1 MPSFNSLTMSSDLV
15 NDSHVQVKKSFFGL
29 STSAVYLTTN
39 SKLKA
44 FKKEYNP
51 DNGRMLEC
59 ILTADKA
66 KQPAML
72 AGLES
77 LTETHLGNYMLEMC
91 VSEDHQFAA
100 LRLFHYQELRYKPVT
115 PLLTYEGE
123 DASLV
128 VSSL

>member
-15 NDSHVQVKKSFFGL
+15 NDSRVSVKKSFFGL
-29 STSAVYLTTN
+29 STSVVYLTTN
-39 SKLKA
+39 SKVKA
-44 FKKEYNP
+44 LKKEYDP
-51 DNGRMLEC
+51 DNGNMLKC
-59 ILTADKA
+59 VLTADQA

-77 LTETHLGNYMLEMC
+77 LAETHLGNYMLEMC
-91 VSEDHQFAA
+91 VSDDNQFVA
-100 LRLFHYQELRYKPVT
+100 LRLFHYQELRYTPVT

-128 VSSL
+128 ASSL

>member
-15 NDSHVQVKKSFFGL
+15 NDSRISVKKSFFGL
-29 STSAVYLTTN
+29 STSVVYLTTN
-39 SKLKA
+39 SKVKA
-44 FKKEYNP
+44 LKKEYDP
-51 DNGRMLEC
+51 DNGNMLKC
-59 ILTADKA
+59 VLTADKA

-77 LTETHLGNYMLEMC
+77 LAETHLGNYMLEMC
-91 VSEDHQFAA
+91 VSDDHQFVA
-100 LRLFHYQELRYKPVT
+100 LRLFHYQELRYTPVT

-128 VSSL
+128 ASSL

>member
-15 NDSHVQVKKSFFGL
+15 NDSRVSVKKSFFGL
-29 STSAVYLTTN
+29 STSVVYLTTN
-39 SKLKA
+39 SKVKA
-44 FKKEYNP
+44 LKKEYDP
-51 DNGRMLEC
+51 DNGNMLKC
-59 ILTADKA
+59 VLTADKA

-77 LTETHLGNYMLEMC
+77 LAETHLGNYMLEMC
-91 VSEDHQFAA
+91 VSDDNQFVA
-100 LRLFHYQELRYKPVT
+100 LRLFHYQELRYTPVT

-128 VSSL
+128 ASSL

>member
-15 NDSHVQVKKSFFGL
+15 NDSRVSVKKSFFGL
-29 STSAVYLTTN
+29 STSVVYLTTN
-39 SKLKA
+39 SKVKA
-44 FKKEYNP
+44 LKKEYDP
-51 DNGRMLEC
+51 DNGNMLKC
-59 ILTADKA
+59 VLTTDKA

-77 LTETHLGNYMLEMC
+77 LAETHLGNYMLEMC
-91 VSEDHQFAA
+91 VSDDHQFVA
-100 LRLFHYQELRYKPVT
+100 LRLFHYQELRYTPVT

-128 VSSL
+128 ASSL